1 MKPKNQLINQKP
13 LQNLYIKKNN
23 ISDINNHYNIINNKN
38 NISINKSNDIL
49 EKNKMNIKKV
59 NKLHQNKNDFIS
71 ISDLSLNNEQVLD
84 NNNYMNII
92 QTSIKG
98 KLNNN
103 YEKIKIV
110 DANNYLNK
118 ENDSITSFNE
128 LKLSIFNKNHN
139 FNTPFIFCKN
149 GIDFSDT
156 EKIEEEKNYQ
166 IKRYR
171 YLKNYKYIYN
181 PSIQKKNSRIIQK
194 WWKIKI
200 NPKIKRKK
208 NAIKI
213 QSIYRGYITRK
224 HLNDIICIS
233 VIFQNF
239 INKLSKVFTHFVRRN
254 YFPKRFYKKK
264 YALEK
269 IFPLKL
275 KLFFRKWKNYKM
287 NCEQKEDAAKN
298 MTKIREKNRYILLIL
313 KSYFNIWKSKC
324 KEINQNEKNIK
335 LLNDKDKKYIA
346 LNKLFN
352 KIENI
357 ANKQAFTLSK
367 NNLRK
372 YLMFIFRNKYAKKI
386 LKFYEKLNLKRRMK
400 KYFDKWRNNII
411 KEKGKNLKIKI
422 LSNEIKNQIR
432 LNDKENLRNN
442 FNNLR
447 SKTNLQNIKDLKRA
461 KEKFLFPQGSKHII
475 NCIRKNII
483 RLVFKK
489 YIRKI
494 NIRKKLTKIIDN
506 SIKKY
511 YLKKWNKIIEKE
523 KYNEKRRDKIKKLM
537 LTLSRFF
544 DNKRLT
550 KYLFKWKSHTFIN
563 KFGKEQINNN
573 NKFCNSLLKY
583 INIKNKPNKKYIFE
597 AIKNHINPKGET
609 IQKKLRQIINKL
621 NSNNKLLILK
631 NVIEKWKKFTQYR
644 KLQDLRAKN
653 LETVARLSKAV
664 YDTKK
669 LSKHLYGWK
678 EKNNLL
684 KFINNNKLNNNINN
698 MIDCLMKIKHHRMKL
713 FFNSLKKA
721 KSNLLLKIIVKNI
734 SNNFFKKT
742 LGNKFNNWKL
752 HTIKEKNKYQ
762 LANIDKLNKL
772 KIIVNNVLKKLDKSR
787 YGSLKKTLNKW
798 YLISKLIN
806 IDNYNQF
813 LKNIKTALGK
823 IKNICVKHLLKEA
836 LNKIKFAEVN
846 KKNVILQRL
855 KKYFIKND
863 KIILRKAFMKLFAN
877 AKNESKNILKANILF
892 NLKQKFSQFKSK
904 MYLTKYF
911 NKWKLLNNFLTK
923 EKIIAAKRIT
933 NSLNEFLKKHLN
945 KYSFDK
951 LKYIKRKYY
960 LNEFII
966 KLLDLY
972 TLSEKRCLYN
982 NLRKW
987 KNISDKMSF
996 NNSQRQKGYEIIY
1009 NTLSKAFSFKKATEI
1024 LSSMINKHKEKNYK
1038 FFFDRYKKFFQN
1050 KVNYNY
1056 KNSIK
1061 NSKIPKKCHFVFKK
1075 YIKPIL
1081 PANDNINEN
1090 NIKKEKNNI
1099 ILNKPER
1106 KSKFKISNKM
1116 QLNKKEEKNIVISL
1130 ESKKSDFYIERLIP
1144 YLISYLNKRRLR
1156 RLEIA
1161 FESIYYTYKNNL
1173 FNKKLLSWKDSQ
1185 NILMKKNLLNSFK
1198 KFIFKQKILDYM
1210 RKKGINKLTS
1220 VYLVITKRRNDLFI
1234 LVHLTTV
1241 FKRINQLK
1249 KSLKFLRLW
1258 RLYLKLVKEK
1268 RAQLQKMERSFSQ
1281 TYEALSD
1288 SIFVDKGDERS
1299 VQTQMMNFVDEVN
1312 YWDKRRKKSVAIKSM
1327 DSLVNFS
1334 PDINSF
1340 DNLNK
1345 DNNNIHFHQN
1355 YDENIS
1361 EVNNIN
1367 NEKENDISDDEENN
1381 IKSSLFN

>member
-1 MKPKNQLINQKP
+1 MKHKNKMINQKP

-23 ISDINNHYNIINNKN
+23 ISDINNYHNVINNKN

-49 EKNKMNIKKV
+49 EKNKKNNKKD
-59 NKLHQNKNDFIS
+59 NKFHQNKNNFIS
-71 ISDLSLNNEQVLD
+71 ISDISLNNEQVLD

-92 QTSIKG
+92 HTSIKG

-128 LKLSIFNKNHN
+128 IKLSILNKNYN

-149 GIDFSDT
+149 GIDLSDT
-156 EKIEEEKNYQ
+156 DKIEEEKNYQ

-171 YLKNYKYIYN
+171 YLKNYKYFYN
-181 PSIQKKNSRIIQK
+181 PSLQKKNSRIIQK

-208 NAIKI
+208 NVLKI
-213 QSIYRGYITRK
+213 QSVYRGYITRK

-254 YFPKRFYKKK
+254 YFPKRYYKKK

-269 IFPLKL
+269 IFPIKL
-275 KLFFRKWKNYKM
+275 KLFFRKWKNYKK
-287 NCEQKEDAAKN
+287 NCEQKEEAAKI
-298 MTKIREKNRYILLIL
+298 MKKIREKNRYILLIL

-324 KEINQNEKNIK
+324 KEINQNELNIK
-335 LLNDKDKKYIA
+335 SLKDKDKKYIA

-357 ANKQAFTLSK
+357 ANKQAFILSK

-372 YLMFIFRNKYAKKI
+372 YLMFIFRNKYAKKL
-386 LKFYEKLNLKRRMK
+386 LKFYEKLNIKRRMK
-400 KYFDKWRNNII
+400 QYFDKWRNNIVKA
-411 KEKGKNLKIKI
+411 KEKNLKIKI

-447 SKTNLQNIKDLKRA
+447 SKTNLQNIKDLKRV
-461 KEKFLFPQGSKHII
+461 KEKFLFPQGSKHIT

-483 RLVFKK
+483 RQIIKK

-494 NIRKKLTKIIDN
+494 NIRKKLAKIINN

-511 YLKKWNKIIEKE
+511 FLKKWNKIIGKE
-523 KYNEKRRDKIKKLM
+523 KRNEKRREKIKTLILKLSY
-537 LTLSRFF
+537 LF
-544 DNKRLT
+544 DNKRLA
-550 KYLFKWKSHTFIN
+550 KCLFKWKSHTFID

-573 NKFCNSLLKY
+573 NKFCHSLLHY
-583 INIKNKPNKKYIFE
+583 INIKNKPNKKYIFK
-597 AIKNHINPKGET
+597 AIKNHVNPKGKS

-621 NSNNKLLILK
+621 INNNKLLIIK
-631 NVIEKWKKFTQYR
+631 NVIDKWKKYTQYR

-678 EKNNLL
+678 EKNNIL
-684 KFINNNKLNNNINN
+684 KYINNNKFNNNVNNVIN
-698 MIDCLMKIKHHRMKL
+698 CLMKIKHHRMKI

-721 KSNLLLKIIVKNI
+721 KSNLLMKIIIKNI
-734 SNNFFKKT
+734 SNNYFKKT
-742 LGNKFNNWKL
+742 LENKFNNWKL
-752 HTIKEKNKYQ
+752 NTIKEKNKYQ
-762 LANIDKLNKL
+762 LANIDRLNKL
-772 KIIVNNVLKKLDKSR
+772 KIIVNNTLKKLDKSK
-787 YGSLKKTLNKW
+787 YGSLKKAINKW

-806 IDNYNQF
+806 SNNYNQF
-813 LKNIKTALGK
+813 IKNIKTAIGK
-823 IKNICVKHLLKEA
+823 IKNIWMKHLLKEP

-855 KKYFIKND
+855 KKYFINND
-863 KIILRKAFMKLFAN
+863 KINLRKAFMKLLAN

-892 NLKQKFSQFKSK
+892 NLRQKYSQIKSK

-923 EKIIAAKRIT
+923 EKIIAAKSIT
-933 NSLNEFLKKHLN
+933 NSLNEFLKKCLN
-945 KYSFDK
+945 KYSFGE

-960 LNEFII
+960 LNEFIT

-972 TLSEKRCLYN
+972 ALSEKRCLYN

-987 KNISDKMSF
+987 KKISDKMSF

-1009 NTLSKAFSFKKATEI
+1009 NTLSRAFSWKKAVEI
-1024 LSSMINKHKEKNYK
+1024 LSSMINKYKEKNYK
-1038 FFFDRYKKFFQN
+1038 YFFDRYKRFFKN

-1056 KNSIK
+1056 KNSMK

-1075 YIKPIL
+1075 CIKPIL
-1081 PANDNINEN
+1081 PINDNLNEN
-1090 NIKKEKNNI
+1090 INKKERNNI
-1099 ILNKPER
+1099 ILNKSER
-1106 KSKFKISNKM
+1106 KSKNKISNKI
-1116 QLNKKEEKNIVISL
+1116 QSNKKEEKNIVISF
-1130 ESKKSDFYIERLIP
+1130 EYKKNNYYNERLIP
-1144 YLISYLNKRRLR
+1144 YLISYLNKKRLK

-1161 FESIYYTYKNNL
+1161 FKYIYYTYKNNL
-1173 FNKKLLSWKDSQ
+1173 FRKKLLSWKDSQ

-1198 KFIFKQKILDYM
+1198 RFIFKQKILDYM

-1220 VYLVITKRRNDLFI
+1220 VYLVVTKRRNDLFI

-1249 KSLKFLRLW
+1249 KSIKFLRLW

-1288 SIFVDKGDERS
+1288 SIFVDKGEERS

-1312 YWDKRRKKSVAIKSM
+1312 YWDKKRKKSIALKSM

-1345 DNNNIHFHQN
+1345 DNIHFHKN
-1355 YDENIS
+1355 YAENIS
-1361 EVNNIN
+1361 EDINLN
-1367 NEKENDISDDEENN
+1367 NEKENDISDDDENN